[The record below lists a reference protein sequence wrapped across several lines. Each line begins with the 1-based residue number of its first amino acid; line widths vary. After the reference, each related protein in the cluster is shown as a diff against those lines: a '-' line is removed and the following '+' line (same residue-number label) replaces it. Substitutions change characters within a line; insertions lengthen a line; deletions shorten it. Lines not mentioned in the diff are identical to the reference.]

1 MTALRTTVRD
11 YGLYMAWLVAI
22 VATAGSLYF
31 SEVRNFIPCTFC
43 WYQRILMYPL
53 VVLFGIA
60 SYRGDKGVIAY
71 SLPFS
76 VGGMLVAGYHYLD
89 QKIPT
94 FGPPTACSS
103 GIPCN
108 VAYINWSGFITI
120 AFLALTAFTIITVI
134 LVVMMTT
141 SDSLSSTQD
150 ETRDNRAVGTEVA
163 TD

>member
-1 MTALRTTVRD
+1 MTALRTTIRD
-11 YGLYMAWLVAI
+11 YGLYFAWIIAI

-53 VVLFGIA
+53 VILFGIA

-76 VGGMLVAGYHYLD
+76 VIGIFIAGYHYLD

-94 FGPPTACSS
+94 FGPPTACSA
-103 GIPCN
+103 GVPCN
-108 VAYINWSGFITI
+108 MAYINWSGFITI
-120 AFLALTAFTIITVI
+120 PFLALTAFTLITVI
-134 LVVMMTT
+134 LAVMLTT
-141 SDSLSSTQD
+141 SDSLGSENSD
-150 ETRDNRAVGTEVA
+150 HHVASAEVA

>member
-1 MTALRTTVRD
+1 MTALRTTIRD

-22 VATAGSLYF
+22 IATAGSLYF
-31 SEVRNFIPCTFC
+31 SDVRNFIPCTFC

-60 SYRGDKGVIAY
+60 SYRGDKGIITY

-76 VGGMLVAGYHYLD
+76 VAGIFIAGYHYLD
-89 QKIPT
+89 QKIPS

-108 VAYINWSGFITI
+108 AAYINWAGFITI
-120 AFLALTAFTIITVI
+120 PFLALTAFTLITVI
-134 LVVMMTT
+134 LVVMLTT
-141 SDSLSSTQD
+141 SDTLSSKTQD
-150 ETRDNRAVGTEVA
+150 SHSVGAEVA